1 MRPIICSGIAIYR
14 NSIKQPLE
22 IIDVIESVVSNEL
35 NDTFSWVK
43 ASVIDQDG
51 TESVSDV
58 RTNSTIGLAVSG
70 RDVFSSAVK
79 HINSLLHESFIP
91 CFNDFVLKFNID
103 SNAETSKNY
112 SILKYENNE
121 QYIYHLDDSSAI
133 PRKVSAV
140 GYLNDD
146 FSGGELDFDKL
157 PFRYFPVAGDI
168 VIFPSIEP
176 YSHASLPIS
185 DGVKYSVVN
194 WWS

>member
-1 MRPIICSGIAIYR
+1 MRPIICGGIAIYR
-14 NSIKQPLE
+14 NSIEHPQE
-22 IIDVIESVVSNEL
+22 IIHVIESVVGNEL
-35 NDTFSWVK
+35 NDIFSWVE

-51 TESVSDV
+51 TTSVSDV
-58 RTNSTIGLAVSG
+58 RTNSTLGLAVSG

-79 HINSLLHESFIP
+79 HINSLLHESFAA
-91 CFNDFVLKFNID
+91 CFNDFVLRFDIESD
-103 SNAETSKNY
+103 VETSKNY
-112 SILKYENNE
+112 SILKYKKTE
-121 QYIYHLDDSSAI
+121 QYIYHLDDSPAI

-157 PFRYFPVAGDI
+157 PFKYFPVAGDI
-168 VIFPSIEP
+168 VVFPSIEP
-176 YSHASLPIS
+176 YSHASLPIN